1 MKAIFPE
8 LWEIFAKG
16 EKTWYNFHRTK
27 MHAKSLYMVFDVNK
41 KMCYFMYKKWCFAY
55 NDTDHTPVSYGPGVF
70 Y

>member
-1 MKAIFPE
+1 
-8 LWEIFAKG
+8 
-16 EKTWYNFHRTK
+16 